1 MYHVSNRPASVIIMF
16 QISYIIEFST
26 EISDQT
32 ISYIAVRLTWHDKH
46 RTFEGYSQTRKIIE
60 EKRNIYLVKIQTS
73 IKKHVN
79 ISYHHYLIST
89 VFNTNK

>member
-46 RTFEGYSQTRKIIE
+46 RTFEGYSRDTKNNRRKKKYIFGQNS
-60 EKRNIYLVKIQTS
+60 NIY
-73 IKKHVN
+73 
-79 ISYHHYLIST
+79 
-89 VFNTNK
+89 